1 MNIRTLGVIC
11 GVLSGF
17 FWGTMDIAAQYL
29 LHTVRMAPAQF
40 ISLTMVVTTVALF
53 GISLATRPKETFLAA
68 ADKQN
73 VFQFFLFGVLVL
85 LTQVSF
91 YVCVKYSNAETAA
104 VIAATRPFCIMGLL
118 LFAAVMPTASQIFCC
133 ALALIGVCL
142 MMTKGNF
149 STLSFGWL
157 TLLVGFGAPLFSAAY
172 TIQSRTIVRKVGPLI
187 AMTWAMLFTTILCL
201 LLGYPVALILSGR
214 DFKRPGLWLMLI
226 ILPMW
231 MNFLLRTYSWM
242 SILENSGI
250 LNSWIASLRD
260 AIPAFDRWLTSMGVG
275 KKIIFLYNENAV
287 VLGMVYNYLSFMIM
301 PIYTVIE
308 KTDHSLLE
316 AAADLGASPVQSF
329 LRVTL
334 PYSLPGVLEGITM
347 VFVPAVTTF
356 VISQLMG
363 GGKVPLIGDIIQ
375 NQFGKSSDWHFG
387 STLSLLVM
395 VVVLAFMGGLQRI
408 DKEEEPQ
415 KEVRIL

>member
-1 MNIRTLGVIC
+1 MKKNKALAVPF
-11 GVLSGF
+11 VLWAILF
-17 FWGTMDIAAQYL
+17 IAVPL
-29 LHTVRMAPAQF
+29 V
-40 ISLTMVVTTVALF
+40 MVVWYGVTVEETPAYVEVE
-53 GISLATRPKETFLAA
+53 GIDGQTMFQLEDGTLTADRPEKQTVVSLANFKRMLEPTYLK
-68 ADKQN
+68 
-73 VFQFFLFGVLVL
+73 
-85 LTQVSF
+85 
-91 YVCVKYSNAETAA
+91 
-104 VIAATRPFCIMGLL
+104 LL
-118 LFAAVMPTASQIFCC
+118 LRS
-133 ALALIGVCL
+133 L
-142 MMTKGNF
+142 K
-149 STLSFGWL
+149 
-157 TLLVGFGAPLFSAAY
+157 
-172 TIQSRTIVRKVGPLI
+172 I
-187 AMTWAMLFTTILCL
+187 ALFTTILCL

-260 AIPAFDRWLTSMGVG
+260 AIPAFDRWLMSMGVG

-363 GGKVPLIGDIIQ
+363 GGKVKEEDVPRFVGHIRDEAQRLVTLIGDIIQ

>member
-1 MNIRTLGVIC
+1 MRTKLISAPYTIWMTLFIVVPMGLVAFFAFTDKSGAFTLDNILRVG
-11 GVLSGF
+11 
-17 FWGTMDIAAQYL
+17 QY
-29 LHTVRMAPAQF
+29 
-40 ISLTMVVTTVALF
+40 S
-53 GISLATRPKETFLAA
+53 
-68 ADKQN
+68 N
-73 VFQFFLFGVLVL
+73 VFLRSIWLGAIA
-85 LTQVSF
+85 TAVS
-91 YVCVKYSNAETAA
+91 
-104 VIAATRPFCIMGLL
+104 
-118 LFAAVMPTASQIFCC
+118 
-133 ALALIGVCL
+133 
-142 MMTKGNF
+142 
-149 STLSFGWL
+149 
-157 TLLVGFGAPLFSAAY
+157 
-172 TIQSRTIVRKVGPLI
+172 
-187 AMTWAMLFTTILCL
+187 L
-201 LLGYPVALILSGR
+201 LLGYPLAYSISR
-214 DFKRPGLWLMLI
+214 MKASRQSMMIMLVM
-226 ILPMW
+226 LPMW

>member
-1 MNIRTLGVIC
+1 MEKKPSL
-11 GVLSGF
+11 LQKLAS
-17 FWGTMDIAAQYL
+17 AQYI
-29 LHTVRMAPAQF
+29 VWSVIFIVAPLILVVYYAFTDAQGNF
-40 ISLTMVVTTVALF
+40 TVANIQQLGSYGNIF
-53 GISLATRPKETFLAA
+53 LRSIGYGLAA
-68 ADKQN
+68 
-73 VFQFFLFGVLVL
+73 
-85 LTQVSF
+85 T
-91 YVCVKYSNAETAA
+91 
-104 VIAATRPFCIMGLL
+104 VI
-118 LFAAVMPTASQIFCC
+118 
-133 ALALIGVCL
+133 
-142 MMTKGNF
+142 
-149 STLSFGWL
+149 
-157 TLLVGFGAPLFSAAY
+157 
-172 TIQSRTIVRKVGPLI
+172 
-187 AMTWAMLFTTILCL
+187 CL
-201 LLGYPVALILSGR
+201 LLSYPFAYLLSQSGAKRQSTMIL
-214 DFKRPGLWLMLI
+214 LVM
-226 ILPMW
+226 LPMW

-250 LNSWIASLRD
+250 LNSWIASLRG

-275 KKIIFLYNENAV
+275 KKIIFLYNEKAV

-408 DKEEEPQ
+408 DKEEEPR

>member
-1 MNIRTLGVIC
+1 MKKN
-11 GVLSGF
+11 
-17 FWGTMDIAAQYL
+17 
-29 LHTVRMAPAQF
+29 
-40 ISLTMVVTTVALF
+40 
-53 GISLATRPKETFLAA
+53 K
-68 ADKQN
+68 
-73 VFQFFLFGVLVL
+73 
-85 LTQVSF
+85 
-91 YVCVKYSNAETAA
+91 
-104 VIAATRPFCIMGLL
+104 
-118 LFAAVMPTASQIFCC
+118 
-133 ALALIGVCL
+133 ALALPFMLWAVIFIVLPLVMVVWYGVTVEETIPYQEIVQADGSVVYQL
-142 MMTKGNF
+142 EDGTTTTEKPWQKRAVVSLSNF
-149 STLSFGWL
+149 KRMLEPTYLR
-157 TLLVGFGAPLFSAAY
+157 LLLRSL
-172 TIQSRTIVRKVGPLI
+172 KVAVI
-187 AMTWAMLFTTILCL
+187 TTAICL
-201 LLGYPVALILSGR
+201 LLGYPVALILTGK
-214 DFKRPGLWLMLI
+214 DFKRPALWLMLL

-250 LNSWIASLRD
+250 LNSWIASLRE
-260 AIPAFDRWLTSMGVG
+260 AIPALDEFLISKGIRRR
-275 KKIIFLYNENAV
+275 IIFLYNENAV
-287 VLGMVYNYLSFMIM
+287 ILGMVYNYLSFMIM

-308 KTDHSLLE
+308 KIDKSLLE
-316 AAADLGASPVQSF
+316 AAADLGASPTKSF

-395 VVVLAFMGGLQRI
+395 VVVLAFMGALGKI
-408 DKEEEPQ
+408 DKDDEPV

>member
-1 MNIRTLGVIC
+1 MLEPT
-11 GVLSGF
+11 
-17 FWGTMDIAAQYL
+17 YL
-29 LHTVRMAPAQF
+29 
-40 ISLTMVVTTVALF
+40 
-53 GISLATRPKETFLAA
+53 K
-68 ADKQN
+68 
-73 VFQFFLFGVLVL
+73 
-85 LTQVSF
+85 
-91 YVCVKYSNAETAA
+91 
-104 VIAATRPFCIMGLL
+104 LL
-118 LFAAVMPTASQIFCC
+118 LRS
-133 ALALIGVCL
+133 L
-142 MMTKGNF
+142 K
-149 STLSFGWL
+149 
-157 TLLVGFGAPLFSAAY
+157 
-172 TIQSRTIVRKVGPLI
+172 I
-187 AMTWAMLFTTILCL
+187 ALFTTIICL

-250 LNSWIASLRD
+250 LNSWIASLRG

-275 KKIIFLYNENAV
+275 KKIIFLYNEKAV

-408 DKEEEPQ
+408 DKEEEPR

>member
-1 MNIRTLGVIC
+1 MKKNRALLAPF
-11 GVLSGF
+11 VL
-17 FWGTMDIAAQYL
+17 WAAI
-29 LHTVRMAPAQF
+29 F
-40 ISLTMVVTTVALF
+40 IVV
-53 GISLATRPKETFLAA
+53 P
-68 ADKQN
+68 
-73 VFQFFLFGVLVL
+73 
-85 LTQVSF
+85 
-91 YVCVKYSNAETAA
+91 
-104 VIAATRPFCIMGLL
+104 
-118 LFAAVMPTASQIFCC
+118 
-133 ALALIGVCL
+133 LALIVWYGVTVEETPAYTEIVL
-142 MMTKGNF
+142 EDG
-149 STLSFGWL
+149 
-157 TLLVGFGAPLFSAAY
+157 SAAFQLEDGTVTAERPQKQTVVSFSNFKRMLEPTY
-172 TIQSRTIVRKVGPLI
+172 LKLLLRSLKIAVITTLI
-187 AMTWAMLFTTILCL
+187 CL
-201 LLGYPVALILSGR
+201 LLGYPVALILSGK

-250 LNSWIASLRD
+250 LNSWIASLRE
-260 AIPAFDRWLTSMGVG
+260 AIPALDNWLTSMGVG

-287 VLGMVYNYLSFMIM
+287 ILGMVYNYLSFMIM

-334 PYSLPGVLEGITM
+334 PYSLPGVLEGVTM

-395 VVVLAFMGGLQRI
+395 VVVLAFMGALNRI
-408 DKEEEPQ
+408 DKEEEPV

>member
-1 MNIRTLGVIC
+1 MKNTRCAAAPFAVWMVLFTVVPLGIVAWFAFTDAQGSFTLDNIRAIGDYA
-11 GVLSGF
+11 G
-17 FWGTMDIAAQYL
+17 
-29 LHTVRMAPAQF
+29 
-40 ISLTMVVTTVALF
+40 
-53 GISLATRPKETFLAA
+53 TFL
-68 ADKQN
+68 D
-73 VFQFFLFGVLVL
+73 
-85 LTQVSF
+85 S
-91 YVCVKYSNAETAA
+91 
-104 VIAATRPFCIMGLL
+104 IAQGGL
-118 LFAAVMPTASQIFCC
+118 A
-133 ALALIGVCL
+133 
-142 MMTKGNF
+142 
-149 STLSFGWL
+149 
-157 TLLVGFGAPLFSAAY
+157 
-172 TIQSRTIVRKVGPLI
+172 
-187 AMTWAMLFTTILCL
+187 TILCL
-201 LLGYPVALILSGR
+201 VLAYPLAFSIARSSERVQQTMVLIV
-214 DFKRPGLWLMLI
+214 M
-226 ILPMW
+226 LPMW

-275 KKIIFLYNENAV
+275 KKIIFLYNEKAV

-408 DKEEEPQ
+408 DKEEEPR

>member
-1 MNIRTLGVIC
+1 MKRTVFAYPYVVWMLIFI
-11 GVLSGF
+11 LSP
-17 FWGTMDIAAQYL
+17 MLMIAYYAFTSDGAFTL
-29 LHTVRMAPAQF
+29 AN
-40 ISLTMVVTTVALF
+40 LTGAL
-53 GISLATRPKETFLAA
+53 TNEMYM
-68 ADKQN
+68 Q
-73 VFQFFLFGVLVL
+73 VL
-85 LTQVSF
+85 LRSVW
-91 YVCVKYSNAETAA
+91 
-104 VIAATRPFCIMGLL
+104 IALKAT
-118 LFAAVMPTASQIFCC
+118 V
-133 ALALIGVCL
+133 V
-142 MMTKGNF
+142 
-149 STLSFGWL
+149 
-157 TLLVGFGAPLFSAAY
+157 
-172 TIQSRTIVRKVGPLI
+172 
-187 AMTWAMLFTTILCL
+187 CL
-201 LLGYPVALILSGR
+201 LLGYPIAYLLSKM
-214 DFKRPGLWLMLI
+214 KRSTASLLSVLFI
-226 ILPMW
+226 VPMW

-275 KKIIFLYNENAV
+275 KKIIFLYNEKAV

-408 DKEEEPQ
+408 DKEEEPR

>member
-1 MNIRTLGVIC
+1 MKKNRALIVPFALWAFIFIVVPLLMIVWYGVTVEETIPYTEVALED
-11 GVLSGF
+11 GSTAF
-17 FWGTMDIAAQYL
+17 QMEDGT
-29 LHTVRMAPAQF
+29 
-40 ISLTMVVTTVALF
+40 VTTDRPQKQTVV
-53 GISLATRPKETFLAA
+53 SLANFKRMLEPTYLK
-68 ADKQN
+68 
-73 VFQFFLFGVLVL
+73 L
-85 LTQVSF
+85 LLRSL
-91 YVCVKYSNAETAA
+91 KIA
-104 VIAATRPFCIMGLL
+104 VIT
-118 LFAAVMPTASQIFCC
+118 T
-133 ALALIGVCL
+133 LI
-142 MMTKGNF
+142 
-149 STLSFGWL
+149 
-157 TLLVGFGAPLFSAAY
+157 
-172 TIQSRTIVRKVGPLI
+172 
-187 AMTWAMLFTTILCL
+187 CL
-201 LLGYPVALILSGR
+201 LLGYPVALILTGK
-214 DFKRPGLWLMLI
+214 DFKRPALWLMLL

-250 LNSWIASLRD
+250 LNSWISALRD
-260 AIPAFDRWLTSMGVG
+260 RFPAFDAWLTGMGVG
-275 KKIIFLYNENAV
+275 KKIIFLYNEKAV
-287 VLGMVYNYLSFMIM
+287 ILGMVYNYLSFMIM

-308 KTDHSLLE
+308 KIDRSLLE
-316 AAADLGASPVQSF
+316 AAADLGASPRKSF

-334 PYSLPGVLEGITM
+334 PYSLPGVLEGVTM

-395 VVVLAFMGGLQRI
+395 VVVLAFMGALNRI

>member
-1 MNIRTLGVIC
+1 MKKNKALLVPFVLWAAIFIVVPLMLIVWYGVTVEESIPYTEI
-11 GVLSGF
+11 VLED
-17 FWGTMDIAAQYL
+17 GTAAFEL
-29 LHTVRMAPAQF
+29 ADGT
-40 ISLTMVVTTVALF
+40 VTTERPQKRTVVSIENFRRMLEPTYLKLLLR
-53 GISLATRPKETFLAA
+53 SLKI
-68 ADKQN
+68 
-73 VFQFFLFGVLVL
+73 
-85 LTQVSF
+85 
-91 YVCVKYSNAETAA
+91 A
-104 VIAATRPFCIMGLL
+104 VIT
-118 LFAAVMPTASQIFCC
+118 T
-133 ALALIGVCL
+133 LI
-142 MMTKGNF
+142 
-149 STLSFGWL
+149 
-157 TLLVGFGAPLFSAAY
+157 
-172 TIQSRTIVRKVGPLI
+172 
-187 AMTWAMLFTTILCL
+187 CL
-201 LLGYPVALILSGR
+201 LLGYPVALILSGK

-250 LNSWIASLRD
+250 LNSWISSLREMF
-260 AIPAFDRWLTSMGVG
+260 PAFDEFLTQMGVG
-275 KKIIFLYNENAV
+275 KKIIFLYNEKAV
-287 VLGMVYNYLSFMIM
+287 ILGMVYNYLSFMIM

-308 KTDHSLLE
+308 KIDRSLLE
-316 AAADLGASPVQSF
+316 AAADLGASPRKSF

-334 PYSLPGVLEGITM
+334 PYSLPGVLEGVTM

-395 VVVLAFMGGLQRI
+395 VVVLAFMGTLNRI
-408 DKEEEPQ
+408 DKEEEPV

>member
-1 MNIRTLGVIC
+1 MKKNRALLAPF
-11 GVLSGF
+11 VL
-17 FWGTMDIAAQYL
+17 WAAI
-29 LHTVRMAPAQF
+29 F
-40 ISLTMVVTTVALF
+40 IVV
-53 GISLATRPKETFLAA
+53 P
-68 ADKQN
+68 
-73 VFQFFLFGVLVL
+73 
-85 LTQVSF
+85 
-91 YVCVKYSNAETAA
+91 
-104 VIAATRPFCIMGLL
+104 
-118 LFAAVMPTASQIFCC
+118 
-133 ALALIGVCL
+133 LALIVWYGVTVEETPAYTEIVL
-142 MMTKGNF
+142 EDG
-149 STLSFGWL
+149 
-157 TLLVGFGAPLFSAAY
+157 SAAFRLEDGTVTAERPQKQTVVSLSNFKRMLEPTY
-172 TIQSRTIVRKVGPLI
+172 LKLLLRSLKIAVITTLI
-187 AMTWAMLFTTILCL
+187 CL
-201 LLGYPVALILSGR
+201 LLGYPVALILSGK

-250 LNSWIASLRD
+250 LNSWIASLRE
-260 AIPAFDRWLTSMGVG
+260 AIPALDNWLDSMGVG

-287 VLGMVYNYLSFMIM
+287 ILGMVYNYLSFMIM

-334 PYSLPGVLEGITM
+334 PYSLPGVLEGVTM

-395 VVVLAFMGGLQRI
+395 VVVLAFMGALNRI
-408 DKEEEPQ
+408 DKEEEPV